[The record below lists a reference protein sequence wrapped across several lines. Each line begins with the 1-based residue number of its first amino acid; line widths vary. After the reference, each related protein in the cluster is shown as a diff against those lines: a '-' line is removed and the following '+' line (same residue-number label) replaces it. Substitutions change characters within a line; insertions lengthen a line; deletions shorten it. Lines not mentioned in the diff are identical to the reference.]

1 MKPDRPN
8 VNPTSRYSVRQTCEM
23 LGIHRHTLANYVKSG
38 FIREGRSLLNGR
50 PFYTGLE
57 ILKLFNK

>member
-38 FIREGRSLLNGR
+38 LIREGRSLLNGR

>member
-50 PFYTGLE
+50 SFYTGLE